1 MKWVILELIIQQGA
15 VFYYNIKEMFEKS
28 SHSFVTVLKRNC
40 IVENNIIVDAT
51 I

>member
-1 MKWVILELIIQQGA
+1 MIVELIIQRGT
-15 VFYYNIKEMFEKS
+15 FLLKHKGDGEMFEKS
-28 SHSFVTVLKRNC
+28 SHSLVTVLKRNC